1 MQRSDLEV
9 VEQVLVFLLFSFYV
23 PYFLEVQWAAAR
35 KLILLLLGKIVGGWI
50 FEVPFPSDL

>member
-35 KLILLLLGKIVGGWI
+35 KLILLGKIVGGWI
-50 FEVPFPSDL
+50 FEFPFPSEL